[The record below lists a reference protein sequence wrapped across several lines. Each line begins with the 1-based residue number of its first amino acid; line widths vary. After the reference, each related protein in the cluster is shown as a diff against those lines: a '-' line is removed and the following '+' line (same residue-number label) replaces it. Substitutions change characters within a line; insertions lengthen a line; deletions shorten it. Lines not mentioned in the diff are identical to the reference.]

1 MNLEGRALFTIALAV
16 LLSRPRAISAGVFL
30 IALSTSAFAFADEVS
45 IGRPKILHEMK
56 IAPVYLQAVP
66 TDPEGGSWGP
76 PPDKSD
82 LHLEVDITATRG
94 NRHGFKPGSFVPAL
108 TIHYT
113 LTHIPTGS
121 SEEGELWAMV
131 AKDGPHYGINVKMRG
146 SGRYRLTLLVQPPDR
161 TGFGRHTD
169 RETGVPAWW
178 EPFEVSWEFTYPA
191 TSATRSR

>member
-1 MNLEGRALFTIALAV
+1 MNSRRRILFATALAAV
-16 LLSRPRAISAGVFL
+16 RRWQPGAASAGL
-30 IALSTSAFAFADEVS
+30 LLLALGTPALAFADEIS
-45 IGRPKILHEMK
+45 IGRPKMLHGMK
-56 IAPVYLQAVP
+56 LAPVYLQAVP

-82 LHLEVDITATRG
+82 IHLEVDITAVRG
-94 NRHGFKPGSFVPAL
+94 NRHGFKAGSFVPAL

-113 LTHIPTGS
+113 LTHLATGT

-169 RETGVPAWW
+169 QETGVPAWW
-178 EPFEVSWEFTYPA
+178 EPFEVNWEFTYPA
-191 TSATRSR
+191 SHATR